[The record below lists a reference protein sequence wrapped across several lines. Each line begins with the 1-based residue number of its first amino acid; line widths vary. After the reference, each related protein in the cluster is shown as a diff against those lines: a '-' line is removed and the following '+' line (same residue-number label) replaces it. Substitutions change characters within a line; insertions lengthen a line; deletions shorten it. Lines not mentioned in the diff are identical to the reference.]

1 MGRRRGWADA
11 PSLCGEDFVGKTFR
25 VSKEQHRPQAPYIGR
40 ALPRLED
47 LRLVAGAGRYT
58 DDMHLP
64 NEAHAVFVRSPHA
77 HAAIRAIHT
86 QRASGIRGVLAVL
99 TGQDYRSAG
108 FSGIAQIPVPADVID
123 HRLKAFGAEAARA
136 PFDTPQWPLAVEK
149 VRHVGEP
156 LAVVVAETADIARD
170 AAAAVDVDYEAL
182 PAVTDARD
190 AIEPGAPRL
199 HDGAPDNIALET
211 AFGARDQT
219 AATFAAADVTVAQ
232 TFRNQRIVNAQME
245 PRAALGAYDATT
257 DRYTLISGSQGVHRQ
272 KAALAE
278 CLGVAAE
285 RVRVICPDVGGAFGL
300 RTNVY
305 PEQVIVVWAARSVG
319 RPVRWTGDR
328 TECFLSDLQGRDLVT
343 HARLALDRD
352 GRIKALAVELVGNVG
367 AHPVSYVTLNNGY
380 RIMTTVYDIP
390 VAHVRIRGVLTN
402 TAPVA
407 TYRGAGRPEAHY
419 CLERLIDIAAAR
431 LGIDRLEIRRRN
443 LIGRAQ
449 LPYRTAMGLNL
460 DSGDFAGNMERAAAL
475 ADWAGASER
484 KADARR
490 RGKRVGVG
498 IASYVEAPVGAPHE
512 RVRLEV
518 HDGSV
523 AVHAGTQSTGQG
535 HETTFAQVLADR
547 LGVTPDLIR
556 LKTGDTDAL
565 PSGGGSHS
573 DRSMRIAGALLME
586 ASDKIIAQARAVFAT
601 LAAVAEADV
610 SFDDGT
616 FGTPKSN
623 IRLSL
628 FDLARAIESD
638 PSLPEPL
645 RQPLVSE
652 ATFTGRMPA
661 HPTGCAACEVEIDP
675 ESGAIAVT
683 RYASVD
689 DAGQPINPL
698 VLHGQVHGGIVQGLG
713 QALSETVAWDED
725 GQVLNASFMDY
736 AMPRADTVPAFDVAL
751 TEDPTAG
758 NALRV
763 KGGGEAGITPALA
776 ATINAV
782 VDALAEYGVEHIDMP
797 ATPARVWEA
806 IRLSGSPSQ

>member
-1 MGRRRGWADA
+1 M
-11 PSLCGEDFVGKTFR
+11 
-25 VSKEQHRPQAPYIGR
+25 SKHRAEAPYIGC

-47 LRLVAGAGRYT
+47 LRLVAGACGRYT

-77 HAAIRAIHT
+77 HAAIRAIDT
-86 QRASGIRGVLAVL
+86 RRACAVRGVLAVL

-108 FSGIAQIPVPADVID
+108 FSGIRQIPVPADVID
-123 HRLKAFGAEAARA
+123 HRLKAFGTEGVRT
-136 PFDTPQWPLAVEK
+136 PFDTPQWPLAIEK

-156 LAVVVAETADIARD
+156 LAVVIAETANIARD
-170 AAAAVDVDYEAL
+170 AAAAVDVDYDAL
-182 PAVTDARD
+182 PAVTDAVD
-190 AIEPGAPRL
+190 AIKPGAPLL

-211 AFGARDQT
+211 AFGARDAT
-219 AATFAAADVTVAQ
+219 AAAFATADGVVAQ
-232 TFRNQRIVNAQME
+232 TIRNQRHVNAQME
-245 PRAALGAYDATT
+245 PRAALGAYDAAA

-272 KAALAE
+272 KTALAE
-278 CLGVAAE
+278 CLGVASE

-305 PEQVIVVWAARSVG
+305 PEQVMVVWAARSVG

-343 HARLALDRD
+343 HTRLALDRD
-352 GRIKALAVELVGNVG
+352 GRIKALAVELIGNVG

-380 RIMTTVYDIP
+380 RIMTTAYDIP
-390 VAHVRIRGVLTN
+390 VAHVRIRGALTN

-419 CLERLIDIAAAR
+419 CLERLIDIAATR

-443 LIGRAQ
+443 LIRRAQ
-449 LPYRTAMGLNL
+449 LPYRTAMGLNY
-460 DSGDFAGNMERAAAL
+460 DSGDFAGNMESAAAL
-475 ADWAGASER
+475 ADWSGAAAR

-490 RGKRVGVG
+490 RGKRVGIG

-518 HDGSV
+518 RADSV
-523 AVHAGTQSTGQG
+523 TVHAGTQSTGQG

-547 LGVTPDLIR
+547 LGIAPDLIR
-556 LKTGDTDAL
+556 LMTGDTDAL

-586 ASDKIIAQARAVFAT
+586 ASDKIIAQGGAIFAA

-616 FGTPKSN
+616 FGAPKSN

-628 FDLARAIESD
+628 FDLARALESD
-638 PSLPEPL
+638 ANLPEAL

-675 ESGAIAVT
+675 ESGAIEVT

-713 QALSETVAWDED
+713 QALSEAVAHDEA
-725 GQVLNASFMDY
+725 GLVLYASFLDY
-736 AMPRADTVPAFDVAL
+736 AGPRADTVPAFDVAL

-758 NALRV
+758 NPLRV

-776 ATINAV
+776 AITNAV
-782 VDALAEYGVEHIDMP
+782 VDALSEYGVEHIDMP

-806 IRLSGSPSQ
+806 ISARE